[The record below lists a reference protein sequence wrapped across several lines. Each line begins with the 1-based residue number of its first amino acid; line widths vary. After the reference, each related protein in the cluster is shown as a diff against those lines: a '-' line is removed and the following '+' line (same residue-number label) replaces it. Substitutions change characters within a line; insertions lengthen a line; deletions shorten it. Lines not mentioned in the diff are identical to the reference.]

1 MEWRDSRAAERQKL
15 ARAFRSALQK
25 VAAYASD
32 GGTYETS
39 KKTEAALYRLRD
51 KLSDALNWE
60 QRLGDDYPPVPWEL
74 VNLDEELRNAVRSA
88 PELASQ
94 ARRAGAERQLAELEE
109 QQREERSRFEAT
121 GLAGYTKELEL
132 MRRRRPPGVKCS
144 A

>member
-1 MEWRDSRAAERQKL
+1 MTEWRDPRTAERSKL
-15 ARAFRSALQK
+15 ARAFRSALKK

-32 GGTYETS
+32 GGTYEDS

-51 KLSDALNWE
+51 RLSDALNWE

-74 VNLDEELRNAVRSA
+74 VELEQQLRAAVSAA
-88 PELASQ
+88 PELAHQ
-94 ARRAGAERQLAELEE
+94 ARREGLDRQLAELEQ

-132 MRRRRPPGVKCS
+132 MRRRR
-144 A
+144 